1 MSTPFSKIYDKF
13 LSQIEDSDI
22 ANLSEGDLKATL
34 FSYMDTS
41 ISLDFK
47 QCKKDLLN
55 HIDEKKEE
63 FTIDIT
69 NEEINIIALGMV
81 VAYLQP
87 KIRHEQLLIQ
97 QIGDR
102 DYKTFSGANLLKE
115 LMELERLTKRRL
127 REYVNSYTYNKMLQG
142 D

>member
-13 LSQIEDSDI
+13 LSQIEDGDI
-22 ANLSEGDLKATL
+22 ANLSEGDLKAIL

-41 ISLDFK
+41 ISLEFK

-55 HIDEKKEE
+55 HVDMDKEE
-63 FTIDIT
+63 FTVDIT
-69 NEEINIIALGMV
+69 SEEINIIALGMV

-115 LMELERLTKRRL
+115 LMELEQLTKRRL
-127 REYVNSYTYNKMLQG
+127 REYVNSYTYNKILQG